1 MHGGGLYKF
10 QYLHVGNLCTWNNTR
25 DLLQNTLAEVNK
37 LSAGGNNDARAM
49 ENQTAGATQPHL

>member
-1 MHGGGLYKF
+1 MGVACTNSNIYMWEI
-10 QYLHVGNLCTWNNTR
+10 LCTWNNTR